1 MRAMW
6 TPEELRALRPP
17 ERISVS
23 EWADRNRVL
32 TSEYSELA
40 GPWRTD
46 RTPYLREPMDMFKA
60 RSVTKITLAF
70 ATQLGKTECE
80 YNMVGYA
87 IDQDQGSMLFV
98 LPTDMLAKDVSKGR
112 FRSFI
117 RTCKPVRDKFDYE
130 RSEIQRLYFL
140 GMELAFVGANSP
152 SQLASRPVRYVFYDE
167 ADKFP
172 LRAGNDADPFKL
184 AAERTKTYYRR
195 KEVEVSS
202 PTIEEGHI
210 WQSFVNADIK
220 KKYFVPCPHCNEM
233 FVMRLKHIKWPE
245 ELNEYEPSVR
255 LKEVTERAWLECPN
269 CRGRILDKHKHMMLL
284 AGVWRPV
291 EYDKDVDD
299 WLPTVPLITRP
310 RHIAYNIST
319 IYSPWKRFGD
329 VAKEFL
335 ESKDKPEKLMNF
347 VNGWL
352 GEPWV
357 NQSARM
363 RSDIVMQRQQ
373 NYERGVVPKEA
384 RMLTAAVDVQ
394 KDHFWWSVRAWG
406 ENMTSWLVDYGGG
419 PGICETWTQIEEM
432 LDREFKQEE
441 TGETY
446 RVYFALIDS
455 GYRTEEVYEFCAEHP
470 GLTAP
475 SKGLDETSSK
485 GIPYRVGTID
495 KMKYTDLKLILL
507 DTEFYKDMIYGR
519 LNRETGARGSF
530 NVFSGLPRQYA
541 DQLCS
546 EHKVTEYDRKGRA
559 KQFYKPIMDGIDN
572 HMLDCEVGNF
582 AAAEIAGVRT
592 L

>member
-1 MRAMW
+1 M
-6 TPEELRALRPP
+6 
-17 ERISVS
+17 SVS

-40 GPWRTD
+40 GPWRTG

-60 RSVTKITLAF
+60 RGVTKITLVF

-80 YNMVGYA
+80 YNMLGYA

-117 RTCKPVRDKFDYE
+117 QTCRPVREKFNDE
-130 RSEIQRLYFL
+130 RSEIQRFYFL
-140 GMELAFVGANSP
+140 GMELSFIGANSP
-152 SQLASRPVRYVFYDE
+152 SQLASRPVRYVFFDE

-172 LRAGNDADPFKL
+172 LRSGNDADPFKL
-184 AAERTKTYYRR
+184 AAERTKTYHRR

-210 WQSFVNADIK
+210 WQSFISADVK
-220 KKYFVPCPHCNEM
+220 KRYFVPCPRCGEM

-245 ELNEYEPSVR
+245 ELNGCDPTVR
-255 LKEVTERAWLECPN
+255 LKEVTERAWLECPH
-269 CRGRILDKHKHMMLL
+269 CRGRILDQDKQAMLL
-284 AGVWRPV
+284 AGEWRPV
-291 EYDKDVDD
+291 EYDKAAGD
-299 WLPTVPLITRP
+299 WLPAVPLVKKP
-310 RHIAYNIST
+310 RHVAYNIST

-335 ESKDKPEKLMNF
+335 ECKEKPEKLMNF

-357 NQSARM
+357 NQAARM

-373 NYERGVVPKEA
+373 DYDRGTVPA
-384 RMLTAAVDVQ
+384 GAQMLTAAVDVQ

-406 ENMTSWLVDYGGG
+406 EGMTSWLVDYGGG
-419 PGICETWTQIEEM
+419 PGICESWAQIEEV
-432 LDREFKQEE
+432 LDREYVQLG
-441 TGETY
+441 TGERY
-446 RVYFALIDS
+446 RVFFALIDS
-455 GYRTEEVYEFCAEHP
+455 GYRTEEVYQFCIEHP

-475 SKGLDETSSK
+475 SKGLDDTSSR
-485 GIPYRVGTID
+485 GIPYRRQQVD
-495 KMKYTDLKLILL
+495 KTGYIDLKRYDL
-507 DTEFYKDMIYGR
+507 DTEFYKDMIFGR

-530 NVFSGLPRQYA
+530 NVFAGVPRQYA
-541 DQLCS
+541 DQVCS

-559 KQFYKPIMDGIDN
+559 KQRYKPVISGIDN
-572 HMLDCEVGNF
+572 HLLDCEVGNF
-582 AAAEIAGVRT
+582 AAAEIAGARSM
-592 L
+592 